1 MSDIEKSAPKKKI
14 HYRHGSRSERIR
26 DDRLH
31 SCMDEL
37 RSVKSELA
45 KANERVKELEMICLN
60 SKVVD
65 LVRCGIGSNYGGSR
79 YEKAMAEIYE
89 PIKQL
94 RKEQE

>member
-1 MSDIEKSAPKKKI
+1 MSAFIPDQLHHMSKK
-14 HYRHGSRSERIR
+14 
-26 DDRLH
+26 
-31 SCMDEL
+31 EL
-37 RSVKSELA
+37 LEFAQTAHEENVKLV
-45 KANERVKELEMICLN
+45 KRVKELEMICLN